1 MEIPFLSSRFISKS
15 LLTGFFII
23 ASNSCEDNKPV
34 LNPDYTGQTGQVA
47 DIDGNIYKTIGI
59 GSQIWMAE
67 NLKTTALNDNTPIPI
82 VLDDSTW
89 AASHSLGYS
98 WYNND
103 STINKK
109 VYGALYNFYVVQTG
123 LLCPS
128 GWHVPDESEWNTLE
142 SFLGGSE
149 IAGGKLK
156 DYYKSY
162 WKDPNPCLV
171 NNYGFFALPGGER
184 LNYSGDFFQI
194 GEIGSWWTKTAKND
208 FYAYSRS
215 MSCSDKALRTFEI
228 SKKRGCSTRCIK
240 D

>member
-1 MEIPFLSSRFISKS
+1 MPSLLSRIIVKS
-15 LLTGFFII
+15 LLFGFLTFTL
-23 ASNSCEDNKPV
+23 NSCEDTKPV

-47 DIDGNIYKTIGI
+47 DIEGNIYNTIGM

-67 NLKTTALNDNTPIPI
+67 NLKTTTLKDNSLIPSVLNDSI
-82 VLDDSTW
+82 W
-89 AASHSLGYS
+89 ATNYYHSPGYC

-109 VYGALYNFYVVQTG
+109 VYGALYNYYIVETE

-128 GWHVPDESEWNTLE
+128 GWHVPTTSEWNTLE
-142 SFLGGSE
+142 SYLGGSE

-162 WKDPNPCLV
+162 WKDPNPCIV
-171 NNYGFFALPGGER
+171 NNYGFYAFPGGER
-184 LNYSGDFFQI
+184 LNFSGRFVQI
-194 GEIGSWWTKTAKND
+194 NESGFWWTQNQKDD
-208 FYAYSRS
+208 FYAYSRA
-215 MSCSDKALRTFEI
+215 MSFEDKSLRTFEI
-228 SKKRGCSTRCIK
+228 NKKVGCSVRCIK